1 MENWRAY
8 VLLIRAA
15 LSYAIKNHPYMTV
28 WIVCLLGTEIHGAV
42 ADPEEASLLGGILV
56 VFLPLIIKRLFIAA
70 ISLDSY
76 ERCKI
81 SMERARR
88 KELFW
93 KYIKEYIE
101 KKVG

>member
-1 MENWRAY
+1 M
-8 VLLIRAA
+8 LLIRAA
-15 LSYAIKNHPYMTV
+15 LSYAIKKHPYMTV
-28 WIVCLLGTEIHGAV
+28 WIVSSLGAEIHGAI
-42 ADPEEASLLGGILV
+42 ADPEGASLVGGILV
-56 VFLPLIIKRLFIAA
+56 AFLPLIIKRLFIAA

-76 ERCKI
+76 ERFEI

-101 KKVG
+101 KKAG